1 MKYNLNYIIYK
12 QLMRYLSEDEKQ
24 SFRDEFSKHS
34 ITKGTIVKF
43 VLKHF
48 EIERLKNAP
57 LIWQDIWIYNY
68 LKYDK
73 VLHNKHLISKYEK
86 EVFIDDDSE
95 FFARRDYLNS
105 LELVNKLKDP
115 LK

>member
-1 MKYNLNYIIYK
+1 
-12 QLMRYLSEDEKQ
+12 MRYLSEEEKLA
-24 SFRDEFSKHS
+24 FKDEFSKHS
-34 ITKGTIVKF
+34 ITRGTIVRF
-43 VLKHF
+43 ALKYLD
-48 EIERLKNAP
+48 IERLKDAP

-73 VLHNKHLISKYEK
+73 ISHNKHLISKYEK

-95 FFARRDYLNS
+95 FFAKRDYLNS
-105 LELVNKLKDP
+105 LELVNKLKEP